1 MAARSSGSTGAVR
14 GKGPNADGFNTRGSD
29 AAGFAAIAA
38 PHIASVDEMKM
49 HNTTVVDGVRCEQSH
64 LLEVTLIVAV
74 ADLDGDLD
82 RCLPMNR

>member
-1 MAARSSGSTGAVR
+1 
-14 GKGPNADGFNTRGSD
+14 
-29 AAGFAAIAA
+29 
-38 PHIASVDEMKM
+38 M
-49 HNTTVVDGVRCEQSH
+49 HNTVVDGVRCEQSH